1 MRKQKRPPPSEMTPN
16 EYDAAALGADL
27 SSLFGVPLIAADGS
41 WNYQSP
47 GFNYQTNQVFAIERY
62 HELCEKFES
71 ALASG
76 APLVTR
82 LENVEVRSPTTTSL
96 P

>member
-1 MRKQKRPPPSEMTPN
+1 MTRN

-47 GFNYQTNQVFAIERY
+47 GFNHQTNQVFAIERY

-76 APLVTR
+76 APLVAR
-82 LENVEVRSPTTTSL
+82 LENVEVRAPTTTSL